1 MRLVPAVPWI
11 AAVGLSNGWLL
22 PARTAMATGIRIVV
36 IARASMVLVA
46 MVAIIPT
53 VIVVVVPTPIS
64 SVISAIVTAVVTAV
78 VTAMIVGPM
87 AIVVIT
93 ATVPARVAAIR
104 PVRVI
109 NNDRRPVIRMV
120 VRVENS
126 ETEEWNNRHVRIK
139 RYYWIRPVNVNRGV
153 VVNDFGLL
161 ANNHSR
167 LRLDD
172 DRLRFALRLV
182 GLVIIGCRG
191 DRVIAGHMRWR
202 HGIAARG
209 VTNQHDKTPI
219 QRLAAGA
226 GGHYI
231 HRISARM

>member
-1 MRLVPAVPWI
+1 MRLVPAVAWI
-11 AAVGLSNGWLL
+11 TAVGLSNGWLL

-46 MVAIIPT
+46 MAAIIPT
-53 VIVVVVPTPIS
+53 VIVMVVPTPIT
-64 SVISAIVTAVVTAV
+64 SVILAI

-104 PVRVI
+104 PVRMI

-126 ETEEWNNRHVRIK
+126 EAEERNNRYVRIK

-172 DRLRFALRLV
+172 DRLRFALGLV

-191 DRVIAGHMRWR
+191 DGVIAGHMRWR
-202 HGIAARG
+202 HGIATG
-209 VTNQHDKTPI
+209 SVTNQHDKTPI